1 MCGWGVICPVKRARR
16 GWAVGG
22 GGEGRQPRVTSTTPP
37 RWPVTNLG
45 KRQRGAISIW
55 REQVLGP
62 CAPTLLATLPIGR
75 RPPPPGRPPAC
86 LGL

>member
-1 MCGWGVICPVKRARR
+1 MWLGCYLPREEER
-16 GWAVGG
+16 GG
-22 GGEGRQPRVTSTTPP
+22 GGRSGEEGKGGSRGVTSTTPP

-75 RPPPPGRPPAC
+75 GPPPPGRPPAC
-86 LGL
+86 PGL

>member
-1 MCGWGVICPVKRARR
+1 M
-16 GWAVGG
+16 
-22 GGEGRQPRVTSTTPP
+22 TSTTPP

-75 RPPPPGRPPAC
+75 GPPPPGRPPAC